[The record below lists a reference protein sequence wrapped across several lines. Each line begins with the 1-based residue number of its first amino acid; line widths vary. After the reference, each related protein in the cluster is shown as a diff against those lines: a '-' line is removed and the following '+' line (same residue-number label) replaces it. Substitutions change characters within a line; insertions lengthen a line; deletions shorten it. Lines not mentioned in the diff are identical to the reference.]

1 MIYHKP
7 SKNLQNID
15 RNKTGLDRVYVS
27 TAEVEISDKMHYKIA
42 FKMCIVTEIYRH
54 IIGIFFLYLH

>member
-27 TAEVEISDKMHYKIA
+27 TAEVETSD
-42 FKMCIVTEIYRH
+42 
-54 IIGIFFLYLH
+54 